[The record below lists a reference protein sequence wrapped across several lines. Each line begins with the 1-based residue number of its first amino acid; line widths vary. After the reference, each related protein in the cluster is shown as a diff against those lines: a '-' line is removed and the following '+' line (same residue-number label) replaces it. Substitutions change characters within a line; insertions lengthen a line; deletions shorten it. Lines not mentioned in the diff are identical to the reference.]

1 MKILIAEDE
10 AVSRKML
17 LRTLQKWGYEVVAA
31 ENGKEALEAF
41 EKDTFQMVITDWM
54 MPEMNGLELVEKIR
68 KSPENDYVY
77 IIMLTAKSQKGDLV
91 IGMETGADDFVAKPF
106 DRGELQV
113 RLRAGERIIRLEK
126 KLSVRNAELERINQR
141 MRVDLEAAAEIQQS
155 LLPSE
160 IPSIEGVDVAWE
172 YRPCDELAGD
182 ILNVFKLDEEHL
194 GFYVLDVSGHGVPAA
209 LLAVTVSRM
218 LSPTTTDQ
226 ASLLKKRDKETGNHL
241 LTPPAEV
248 ANQLNRRFQMTPENG
263 QFFTMLYGIIDVKT
277 KELRYASAGHPGI
290 IRISKHA
297 EKAEMKVASLPI
309 GFMEDTAY
317 EEQVVQLYT
326 GDRLYLYSDGIPE
339 AENSEHDLYGTDRMV
354 ASLKQNAGLTL
365 RESMQMLLVD
375 VHLWAQIALKDDAT
389 LMGIEMI

>member
-10 AVSRKML
+10 AVSRKIL
-17 LRTLQKWGYEVVAA
+17 QRTLQKWGYEVVAA
-31 ENGKEALEAF
+31 KNGKEALEAF
-41 EKDTFQMVITDWM
+41 EKDTFQMIITDWM

-68 KSPENDYVY
+68 RSPENDFVY
-77 IIMLTAKSQKGDLV
+77 IIMLTAKAQKGDLV
-91 IGMETGADDFVAKPF
+91 VGMEAGADDFVAKPF

-141 MRVDLEAAAEIQQS
+141 MRVDLEAAAEIQKS

-160 IPSIEGVDVAWE
+160 IPTIEGVDVAWE

-182 ILNVFKLDEEHL
+182 ILNVFKLDERHL

-226 ASLLKKRDKETGNHL
+226 ASLLKTRDKTTGKFS

-277 KELRYASAGHPGI
+277 RRLHYATAGHPPI
-290 IRISKHA
+290 IRISRHSDQ
-297 EKAEMKVASLPI
+297 AEMKVASLPI
-309 GFMEDTAY
+309 GFLEDVSY
-317 EEQVVQLYT
+317 EEQFVQLHP

-339 AENSEHDLYGTDRMV
+339 AENRAQDLYGTERMV
-354 ASLKQNAGLTL
+354 ASLKGNAELSL

-389 LMGIEMI
+389 LMGIEIL